1 MDLGTQMCSW
11 CEMGHSWDLSSS
23 GELELRCSVPL
34 PPDGVVKA
42 RVSAS
47 AEAEEMKA
55 VALFHQ
61 ENRRSRPL
69 EEGLAEFP
77 AECLGRRRLF
87 GCGTTGFAG
96 F

>member
-1 MDLGTQMCSW
+1 MDLGTRMCSW
-11 CEMGHSWDLSSS
+11 CEMGHSWDRFSG

-34 PPDGVVKA
+34 PQGEVVKA
-42 RVSAS
+42 RAS
-47 AEAEEMKA
+47 VLAEAEEMKA

-77 AECLGRRRLF
+77 AGCLGRRRLF